1 MTRTFSRLLHAML
14 AFAVVCALMLSALPM
29 LGGQDIE
36 AGKKKVKAP
45 NIAIQS
51 IVLQPHADSGH
62 KTVVVTVANIG
73 KRNANG
79 FRIGM
84 QATRSDGTVRSEE
97 FSLPLSVAKGATT
110 TVEFR
115 LGCNWINGGA
125 VVARTDPSPVPGE
138 PANKTANNT
147 LTQTFGNECP
157 VP

>member
-1 MTRTFSRLLHAML
+1 MTRTLSRFSQALLAL
-14 AFAVVCALMLSALPM
+14 AVVFALMLTAVPM
-29 LGGQDIE
+29 LGGHDVE
-36 AGKKKVKAP
+36 AGKKKPKTP

-51 IVLQPHADSGH
+51 IVLQPHADPGH
-62 KTVVVTVANIG
+62 KTVVVTVANVG

-84 QATRSDGTVRSEE
+84 QATRSDGTVRTEE
-97 FSLPLSVAKGATT
+97 FSLPLSVAKGTST

-138 PANKTANNT
+138 PANKTANNV
-147 LTQTFGNECP
+147 LTQAFGNECP
-157 VP
+157 LP